1 MNAVRVDTKV
11 SRHTEPGI
19 DSSVGRPPNENREYI
34 ATAESFLGGDS
45 FVGLKLGGEVRSQED
60 EVEQL
65 IDGSPF
71 LDLESPMGVYEGI
84 KCTIMFPV
92 VILKVS
98 NFESLICSCTCA
110 CGSEINMYSPLENK
124 LHNLFHHSIISSGL
138 FSWWMSY

>member
-1 MNAVRVDTKV
+1 MNAVGVDTKV

-19 DSSVGRPPNENREYI
+19 DSCVGRPPNENREYI

-45 FVGLKLGGEVRSQED
+45 FAGLPLKLGGEVRSQED

-65 IDGSPF
+65 ITGSPF
-71 LDLESPMGVYEGI
+71 LDLESPVGVYEGI

-98 NFESLICSCTCA
+98 NLENLTCTCTCN
-110 CGSEINMYSPLENK
+110 CGSKVNMYNP
-124 LHNLFHHSIISSGL
+124 
-138 FSWWMSY
+138 